1 MSAEDQLEI
10 LGVLA
15 LYGHVIDDGD
25 LDRLGEVFTADAV
38 LKPTLTHPW
47 NGLAEIRDYFENFV
61 RNQPIPTIA
70 HHMTNPVVVLGEDGV
85 TASAR
90 SKTLGIRKDLGYVT
104 GEYRD
109 ELVKT
114 GDGWR
119 ISKRSIIRR
128 TRFSTDAVPADAAP
142 AESVPR

>member
-1 MSAEDQLEI
+1 MSAADRLEI
-10 LGVLA
+10 LNVLA

-38 LKPTLTHPW
+38 LEPTLTAPW
-47 NGLAEIRDYFENFV
+47 RGLDEIHDYFENFV
-61 RNQPIPTIA
+61 PNQPIPTIA
-70 HHMTNPVVVLGEDGV
+70 HHMTNPLVTMGEDGV

-109 ELVKT
+109 DLVKT
-114 GDGWR
+114 AAGWR
-119 ISKRSIIRR
+119 INKRSIIRR
-128 TRFSTDAVPADAAP
+128 TRFSTDASDSEFAQQ
-142 AESVPR
+142 